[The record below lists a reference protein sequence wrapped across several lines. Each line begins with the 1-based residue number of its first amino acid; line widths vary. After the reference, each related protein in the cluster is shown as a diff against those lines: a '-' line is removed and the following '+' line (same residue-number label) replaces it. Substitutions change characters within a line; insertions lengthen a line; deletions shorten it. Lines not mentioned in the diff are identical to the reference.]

1 MRPRDHFEM
10 RRNWVNAMQ
19 ILPGSRQWRMQKR
32 GERERQARRVLKGG
46 LNEVMCPRMKF
57 VCCCWGTALCSKCRK
72 RLTNSCSCC
81 LIEHWVGPQT
91 HTQPY
96 PPTHTHRE
104 RQTQKSNAVYCCVGV
119 FMEQLFCFCLSI
131 TIDFRLGLSLCIS
144 YCVCLCVCVP
154 VFVVYLLCFC
164 LPKCQIEFAASEP
177 SSGARTSW

>member
-91 HTQPY
+91 HTHTHNLTHQH
-96 PPTHTHRE
+96 THTERDKHRKV
-104 RQTQKSNAVYCCVGV
+104 TLCIVVLGSLWNSYFV
-119 FMEQLFCFCLSI
+119 FASASQSI
-131 TIDFRLGLSLCIS
+131 FGLGSLCIS
-144 YCVCLCVCVP
+144 YCVCLCVCARVCC
-154 VFVVYLLCFC
+154 VFVVLL
-164 LPKCQIEFAASEP
+164 PA
-177 SSGARTSW
+177 

>member
-32 GERERQARRVLKGG
+32 GERERQSEEG
-46 LNEVMCPRMKF
+46 LERGSQRGYVPENEVRLLLL
-57 VCCCWGTALCSKCRK
+57 GAALCSKCRK

-96 PPTHTHRE
+96 PPTHTHTQ

-119 FMEQLFCFCLSI
+119 FMEQLFCFFLSI
-131 TIDFRLGLSLCIS
+131 TIDFRLGLAVYLLLCMS
-144 YCVCLCVCVP
+144 VCVCARVGC
-154 VFVVYLLCFC
+154 VFVVLL
-164 LPKCQIEFAASEP
+164 PA
-177 SSGARTSW
+177 